1 LKLSDRLKS
10 AGEPHGS
17 LQAFLCDLYEQCE
30 IFKATAKDP
39 LVQSV
44 VTFVQSSLSV
54 GGIVIGIDIDRREK
68 NKK

>member
-1 LKLSDRLKS
+1 MKLSDRLKS

-30 IFKATAKDP
+30 MFKATARDP
-39 LVQSV
+39 MVQSILHY
-44 VTFVQSSLSV
+44 VQASLTM
-54 GGIVIGIDIDRREK
+54 GGIVIGVDLERREK